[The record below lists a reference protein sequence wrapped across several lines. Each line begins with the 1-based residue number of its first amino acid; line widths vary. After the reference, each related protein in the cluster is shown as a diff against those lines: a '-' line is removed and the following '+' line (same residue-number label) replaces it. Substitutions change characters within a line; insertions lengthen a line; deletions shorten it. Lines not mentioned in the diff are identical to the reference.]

1 MRNSSTLIIGTVVA
15 VGITV
20 VAVTAVAQSPV
31 EPTQIVA
38 QQTLTN
44 RSESPFSEI
53 DFRLGKEKPR
63 GEAGPEVIGPCG
75 WREIRPRL
83 QTCPPLCRAAI

>member
-1 MRNSSTLIIGTVVA
+1 MRNSSTLIIGTAVA

-20 VAVTAVAQSPV
+20 VAVTAVAQSPI

-44 RSESPFSEI
+44 RSKSPFSEI
-53 DFRLGKEKPR
+53 DFRLGDHQNLKGYFLDNSR
-63 GEAGPEVIGPCG
+63 D
-75 WREIRPRL
+75 RL
-83 QTCPPLCRAAI
+83 LR

>member
-44 RSESPFSEI
+44 RSELPFRKLTS
-53 DFRLGKEKPR
+53 GS
-63 GEAGPEVIGPCG
+63 VIISTS
-75 WREIRPRL
+75 RAIFSTIRA
-83 QTCPPLCRAAI
+83 TDC

>member
-1 MRNSSTLIIGTVVA
+1 MRNSSTLIIGTAVA

-31 EPTQIVA
+31 EPIQIVA
-38 QQTLTN
+38 QQTLNN

-53 DFRLGKEKPR
+53 DFRLSDRQQLR
-63 GEAGPEVIGPCG
+63 GYFLDGS
-75 WREIRPRL
+75 RDRSS
-83 QTCPPLCRAAI
+83 

>member
-1 MRNSSTLIIGTVVA
+1 MRNSSTLIIGTAVA

-20 VAVTAVAQSPV
+20 VAVTAVAQSPI

-44 RSESPFSEI
+44 RSDSCFRKLTSGSVIISTSRAIFST
-53 DFRLGKEKPR
+53 
-63 GEAGPEVIGPCG
+63 
-75 WREIRPRL
+75 IRA
-83 QTCPPLCRAAI
+83 TDC

>member
-1 MRNSSTLIIGTVVA
+1 MRNSSTLIIGTAVA
-15 VGITV
+15 VGISV

-44 RSESPFSEI
+44 GSVIISTSRAIFST
-53 DFRLGKEKPR
+53 
-63 GEAGPEVIGPCG
+63 
-75 WREIRPRL
+75 IRA
-83 QTCPPLCRAAI
+83 TDC